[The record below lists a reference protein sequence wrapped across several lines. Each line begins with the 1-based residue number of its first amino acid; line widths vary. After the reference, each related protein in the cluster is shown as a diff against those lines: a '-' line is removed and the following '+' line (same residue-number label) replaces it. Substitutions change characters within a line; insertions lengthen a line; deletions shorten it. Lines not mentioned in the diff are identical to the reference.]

1 MPKDLLDALIE
12 RLERESDQNEQAWE
26 EVVQAFERLSAE
38 ERRARKEEFRA
49 RFMEYLKRQR
59 DLASDITS
67 SGSAFPLATT
77 KEWAMQNGRKT
88 NLNPHQRRPAASFA
102 GRSQRWA
109 SSAPRPE
116 PQGLSQREKKL

>member
-1 MPKDLLDALIE
+1 LHQTTCIHCEIFPLVGLQLIE

-59 DLASDITS
+59 DLASEMTL
-67 SGSAFPLATT
+67 AFEALD
-77 KEWAMQNGRKT
+77 
-88 NLNPHQRRPAASFA
+88 
-102 GRSQRWA
+102 
-109 SSAPRPE
+109 APP
-116 PQGLSQREKKL
+116 PKKPS

>member
-12 RLERESDQNEQAWE
+12 RLERESDQNEHAWE

-59 DLASDITS
+59 DLASEMTL
-67 SGSAFPLATT
+67 AFEALD
-77 KEWAMQNGRKT
+77 
-88 NLNPHQRRPAASFA
+88 
-102 GRSQRWA
+102 
-109 SSAPRPE
+109 APSP
-116 PQGLSQREKKL
+116 KKPS

>member
-1 MPKDLLDALIE
+1 MPKDLLDTLIE

-59 DLASDITS
+59 DLASEMTL
-67 SGSAFPLATT
+67 AFEALD
-77 KEWAMQNGRKT
+77 
-88 NLNPHQRRPAASFA
+88 
-102 GRSQRWA
+102 
-109 SSAPRPE
+109 APP
-116 PQGLSQREKKL
+116 PKKPS